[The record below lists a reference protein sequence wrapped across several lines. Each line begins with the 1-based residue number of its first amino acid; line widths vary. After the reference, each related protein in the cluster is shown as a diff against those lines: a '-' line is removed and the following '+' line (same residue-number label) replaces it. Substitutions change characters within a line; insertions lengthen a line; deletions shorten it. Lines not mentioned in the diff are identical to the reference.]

1 MVAGGA
7 TKPFASRPATSPAT
21 ADEQSFT
28 ASPAYLRQMVLDDLG
43 TSLRSSLDKLQGK
56 SRLSESDVEEIVKE
70 IQRSLLS
77 ADVDVSLVMELSDS
91 IKSRALEEEPPGGTT
106 AKDHVL
112 KIVYEEMV
120 ELVGDSTQLPLEN
133 QTILLA
139 GLQGSG
145 KTTSAAKM
153 AWWFSKKGLRPAV
166 VQTDTFRPGAYDQA
180 KQMCERAEVDFY
192 GNPDNDDPV
201 DIARTG
207 LEETADA
214 DVHIVDT
221 AGRHALE
228 DDLIAEIEEIESVV
242 DPDRSLLVL
251 DAAIGQGA
259 KEQARQFEESIGIE
273 GVVITKL
280 DGTAKGGGALTA
292 VNETDSSIAFLGTGE
307 TVQDIERFEP
317 SGFISRLLGMGD
329 LKQLSE
335 RVERAMQETQEE
347 DEDWDPED
355 MLQGEFTLKD
365 MKRQMDAMNKM
376 GPLDQVMDMIPGLG
390 GGMMDEL
397 PDDAMDVTQDRM
409 RRFERIMDS
418 MTEEELENPR
428 VVGQSRTRRIA
439 RGSGTDEETVQQ
451 LLEQHSMMEQ
461 TISQF
466 QGMGDGDMQ
475 RMMKKMGGEGGGL
488 GDMMGGGK
496 GPF

>member
-1 MVAGGA
+1 
-7 TKPFASRPATSPAT
+7 
-21 ADEQSFT
+21 
-28 ASPAYLRQMVLDDLG
+28 MVLDNLG
-43 TSLRSSLDKLQGK
+43 SSLRGTLETLQGK
-56 SRLSESDVEEIVKE
+56 TRLSEEDVEAVVRE
-70 IQRSLLS
+70 IQRSLLQ

-91 IKSRALEEEPPGGTT
+91 IKTRALKEEPPGGTS
-106 AKDHVL
+106 ARDHVL

-120 ELVGDSTQLPLEN
+120 AIVGESTEIPLEP

-166 VQTDTFRPGAYDQA
+166 IQTDTFRPGAYDQA
-180 KQMCERAEVDFY
+180 KQMCERAEVEFY
-192 GNPDNDDPV
+192 GDPDESDPV
-201 DIARTG
+201 TIAREG
-207 LEETADA
+207 LEATEDA

-221 AGRHALE
+221 AGRHGLE
-228 DDLIAEIEEIESVV
+228 DELIAEIEEIEGLVS
-242 DPDRSLLVL
+242 PDLSLLVF

-259 KEQARQFEESIGIE
+259 KEQARQFEEAIGID
-273 GVVITKL
+273 GVMITKL

-317 SGFISRLLGMGD
+317 NGFISRLLGMGD

-335 RVERAMQETQEE
+335 RVERAMSETQAE

-355 MLQGEFTLKD
+355 IMKGSFTLKD
-365 MKRQMDAMNKM
+365 MQKQMEAMNKM
-376 GPLDQVMDMIPGLG
+376 GPLDQIMDMIPGLG
-390 GGMMDEL
+390 GGLMDQL
-397 PDDAMDVTQDRM
+397 PDDAMDVTQNRM
-409 RRFERIMDS
+409 RSFEIIMDS
-418 MTEEELENPR
+418 MTEGEMENPR
-428 VVGQSRTRRIA
+428 GVGASQVRRIS
-439 RGSGTDEETVQQ
+439 RGSGQDEETVRE
-451 LLEQHSMMEQ
+451 LLEQHKMMEQ
-461 TISQF
+461 TLKQF

-475 RMMKKMGGEGGGL
+475 RMMKKMEQQGGG
-488 GDMMGGGK
+488 GGGMGGF

>member
-1 MVAGGA
+1 
-7 TKPFASRPATSPAT
+7 
-21 ADEQSFT
+21 
-28 ASPAYLRQMVLDDLG
+28 MVLDDLG
-43 TSLRSSLDKLQGK
+43 TSLRGTLDKLQGK
-56 SRLSESDVEEIVKE
+56 ARLDEDDVEEIVKE

-106 AKDHVL
+106 ARDHVL

-120 ELVGDSTQLPLEN
+120 ALMGDSTELPLEN

-166 VQTDTFRPGAYDQA
+166 IQTDTFRPGAYDQA
-180 KQMCERAEVDFY
+180 KQMCERAEVEFY
-192 GNPDNDDPV
+192 GDPDGDDPV
-201 DIARTG
+201 EIAREG
-207 LEETADA
+207 MEATADA

-228 DDLIAEIEEIESVV
+228 DDLIAEIEEIERAV

-259 KEQARQFEESIGIE
+259 KDQAQQFEESIGIE

-335 RVERAMQETQEE
+335 RVERAMAETQEE
-347 DEDWDPED
+347 DEDWDPEQL
-355 MLQGEFTLKD
+355 LQGEFTLKD
-365 MKRQMDAMNKM
+365 MQKQMDAMNRM
-376 GPLDQVMDMIPGLG
+376 GPLDQVMDMIPGMG
-390 GGMMDEL
+390 GGMMDQL

-409 RRFERIMDS
+409 RKFERIMES
-418 MTEEELENPR
+418 MTDEELENPKI
-428 VVGQSRTRRIA
+428 VGQSRTERIA
-439 RGSGTDEETVQQ
+439 RGSGTDVETVRQ
-451 LLEQHSMMEQ
+451 LLEQHSMMER

-466 QGMGDGDMQ
+466 QGMGEGDMQ
-475 RMMKKMGGEGGGL
+475 RMMKKMGGGGGGGL

-496 GPF
+496 GPFG

>member
-1 MVAGGA
+1 
-7 TKPFASRPATSPAT
+7 
-21 ADEQSFT
+21 
-28 ASPAYLRQMVLDDLG
+28 MVLDNLG
-43 TSLRSSLDKLQGK
+43 SSLRSSLDKLQGK
-56 SRLSESDVEEIVKE
+56 SRLDEDDVEEIIKE

-77 ADVDVSLVMELSDS
+77 ADVEVDLVMDLSSS
-91 IKSRALEEEPPGGTT
+91 IEERATGEEPPAGTS
-106 AKDHVL
+106 ARDHVL
-112 KIVYEEMV
+112 RIVYEELV
-120 ELVGDSTQLPLEN
+120 DLVGESTDLPLES

-166 VQTDTFRPGAYDQA
+166 IQTDTFRPGAYDQA
-180 KQMCERAEVDFY
+180 KQMCERAEVSFY
-192 GNPDNDDPV
+192 GDPDEEDPV
-201 DIARTG
+201 KIARDG
-207 LEETADA
+207 LEETEDA

-228 DDLIAEIEEIESVV
+228 DDLIAEIEEIEEAV

-259 KEQARQFEESIGIE
+259 KEQAREFDDAIGIG
-273 GVVITKL
+273 GVVVTKL

-292 VNETDSSIAFLGTGE
+292 VNETGSSIAFLGTGE

-317 SGFISRLLGMGD
+317 NGFISRLLGMGD

-335 RVERAMQETQEE
+335 RVERAMAETGEE
-347 DEDWDPED
+347 DDDWEPED
-355 MLQGEFTLKD
+355 IMEGSFTLKD
-365 MKRQMDAMNKM
+365 MQKQMEAMNKM

-409 RRFERIMDS
+409 RAFDVIMDS
-418 MTEEELENPR
+418 MTDDELENPR
-428 VVGQSRTRRIA
+428 SIGASRVRRIA
-439 RGSGTDEETVQQ
+439 RGAGEEEETVQE
-451 LLEQHSMMEQ
+451 LLQQHKMMEQ
-461 TISQF
+461 TIQQF
-466 QGMGDGDMQ
+466 QGMGEGDMQ
-475 RMMKKMGGEGGGL
+475 RMMKKMQTQGGGGMGGLGGGGGGGL
-488 GDMMGGGK
+488 G
-496 GPF
+496 PFG

>member
-1 MVAGGA
+1 
-7 TKPFASRPATSPAT
+7 
-21 ADEQSFT
+21 
-28 ASPAYLRQMVLDDLG
+28 MVLDDLG

-120 ELVGDSTQLPLEN
+120 ELVGDSTELPLEN

-166 VQTDTFRPGAYDQA
+166 IQTDTFRPGAYDQA

-228 DDLIAEIEEIESVV
+228 DDLIAEIEEIEGVV

-355 MLQGEFTLKD
+355 MLKGEFTLKD

-428 VVGQSRTRRIA
+428 VVGQSRTERIA
-439 RGSGTDEETVQQ
+439 RGSGTDEETVRQ
-451 LLEQHSMMEQ
+451 LLEQHSMMEE
-461 TISQF
+461 TIGQF
-466 QGMGDGDMQ
+466 QGMGEGDMQ

-488 GDMMGGGK
+488 GDMMG
-496 GPF
+496 

>member
-1 MVAGGA
+1 
-7 TKPFASRPATSPAT
+7 
-21 ADEQSFT
+21 
-28 ASPAYLRQMVLDDLG
+28 MVLDDLG

-120 ELVGDSTQLPLEN
+120 ELVGDSTELPLEN

-166 VQTDTFRPGAYDQA
+166 IQTDTFRPGAYDQA

-207 LEETADA
+207 LEETEDA

-228 DDLIAEIEEIESVV
+228 DALIAAIAEIEGVV
-242 DPDRSLLVL
+242 APDRSLLVL

-259 KEQARQFEESIGIE
+259 KDQARQFEKSIGIE

-347 DEDWDPED
+347 DGDWDPED

-428 VVGQSRTRRIA
+428 VVGQSRVERIA

-451 LLEQHSMMEQ
+451 LLEQHSMMEE
-461 TISQF
+461 TIGQF
-466 QGMGDGDMQ
+466 QGMGEGDMQ

>member
-1 MVAGGA
+1 
-7 TKPFASRPATSPAT
+7 
-21 ADEQSFT
+21 
-28 ASPAYLRQMVLDDLG
+28 MVLDNLG
-43 TSLRSSLDKLQGK
+43 SSLRGTLSKLQGK
-56 SRLSESDVEEIVKE
+56 SRLDEDDVSEVVKE
-70 IQRSLLS
+70 IQRSLLQ
-77 ADVDVSLVMELSDS
+77 ADVDVSLVMELSDA
-91 IKSRALEEEPPGGTT
+91 IETRALEEEPPAGTS
-106 AKDHVL
+106 ARDHVL
-112 KIVYEEMV
+112 KIVYEE
-120 ELVGDSTQLPLEN
+120 LVDLIGESTAIPLKP

-166 VQTDTFRPGAYDQA
+166 IQTDTFRPGAYDQA

-214 DVHIVDT
+214 NVHIVDT